1 MNIKRSGL
9 LVPLNAGVPA
19 WVAVSM
25 WEQLLHCVLL
35 VTRFTWSGC
44 GSVMI
49 PVCIAFIYKLG

>member
-1 MNIKRSGL
+1 M
-9 LVPLNAGVPA
+9 PLNAGVPA

-49 PVCIAFIYKLG
+49 PVRIAFIYKLG